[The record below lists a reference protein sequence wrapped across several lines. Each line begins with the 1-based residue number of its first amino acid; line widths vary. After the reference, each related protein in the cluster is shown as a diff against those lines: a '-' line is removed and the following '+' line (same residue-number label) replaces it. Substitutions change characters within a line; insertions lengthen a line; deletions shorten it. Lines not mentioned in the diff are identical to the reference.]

1 MKRSTLASWTSKL
14 AVGIGLVSV
23 LSLAACGPAYPRT
36 VSIEYRV
43 TSSNLEATD
52 VIFANET
59 GGNSIESDVALP
71 YSKKISRSVKLH
83 DHAAISV
90 SSEAAGQ
97 LEVEIL
103 VDDEVVETKT
113 YSGDSIVM
121 GSTVYMFE

>member
-1 MKRSTLASWTSKL
+1 MKPSPLASWTSKL

-23 LSLAACGPAYPRT
+23 LALAACGPAYPRT

-43 TSSNLEATD
+43 TSSNLEVTD

-71 YSKKISRSVKLH
+71 FSKKFSRSVKLH
-83 DHAAISV
+83 DHASIAV
-90 SSEAAGQ
+90 TTHGDGQ
-97 LEVEIL
+97 LNVEIL

-113 YSGDSIVM
+113 YSGDSLVM
-121 GSTVYMFE
+121 GTTVYIFE